1 MDDAMRIIRQVASA
15 LDHAHARGLVHRD
28 IKPENILLNEGQAMV
43 TDFGIAL
50 EASSG
55 AGKAAD
61 RVGRDGGDAVLHESG
76 AGCRREDALTVA
88 ATSTAWA
95 SCSMKCWRARRPSPG
110 LRRRR

>member
-50 EASSG
+50 EAAAVPEKRLTGSG
-55 AGKAAD
+55 VMVGTPSYMSPEQAAGE
-61 RVGRDGGDAVLHESG
+61 RTL
-76 AGCRREDALTVA
+76 
-88 ATSTAWA
+88 
-95 SCSMKCWRARRPSPG
+95 
-110 LRRRR
+110 